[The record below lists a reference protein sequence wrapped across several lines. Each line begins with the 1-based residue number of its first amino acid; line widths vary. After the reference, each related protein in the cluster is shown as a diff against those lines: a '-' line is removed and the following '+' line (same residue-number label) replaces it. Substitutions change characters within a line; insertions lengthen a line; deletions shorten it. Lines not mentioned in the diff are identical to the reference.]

1 MTKRIITIFTAIFL
15 SSCATYNQA
24 EKDGSIISNKG
35 FMTHE
40 SPESYSP
47 TKNSEE
53 LTILLVSYQPGSKKD
68 VMSFLGLEGLEVKH
82 EYVNFNVI
90 AIEIPSSTLEATK
103 VKLLNNPNIISAED
117 NGVSFAN

>member
-1 MTKRIITIFTAIFL
+1 
-15 SSCATYNQA
+15 
-24 EKDGSIISNKG
+24 
-35 FMTHE
+35 
-40 SPESYSP
+40 
-47 TKNSEE
+47 
-53 LTILLVSYQPGSKKD
+53 
-68 VMSFLGLEGLEVKH
+68 MSFLGLEGLEVKH